1 MDSGLAAQQGWA
13 LNFYDFQRRW
23 ASVESLVSGVDDV
36 LTRARR
42 NGAVDGT
49 PFFIDPWGRADPLVN
64 AYWRAPRPGAM
75 GLKIDTVRR
84 YAYSLKV
91 WLDFLHAVGARW
103 DTAARDELAMFKQ
116 WRLSAE
122 ENPDAISPSAFHVD
136 RAAIRRFYEWAAHHR
151 PVDNPVRVRLIDR
164 GLDGVTA
171 KEVLEGTPSAV
182 RRADVKWMTPEAFRL
197 WRNLGL
203 RGFTMDGLPADTWQ
217 GRTEDRDTAFA
228 EGLFGTG
235 LRMGEWSSQL
245 TIEIPAS
252 HGAGLFRGQ
261 LSAACAKGAVGR
273 RFWMR
278 RRVAQLVR
286 YYIDDGSRAAA
297 IARAQVA
304 GRYEHVQGRWLL
316 RQVRRG
322 GVIEV
327 VDDLGRLRDVHL
339 DAMGPRLRMRLFRE
353 GDGGL
358 EPVWLWLNDDGTPRP
373 KKAWYKTFDRAN
385 TRVARAMGTVNGQA
399 RLWCRPHMLRHSF
412 ALRWYCIATFVAWHR
427 TNVLTTKE
435 QRDFRNQLGDVWYL
449 MATLLGHSSAEVTR
463 EVYLEPFKALEV
475 EQLIGLMDAD
485 DRHALEKLVDV
496 LALGEPRVL
505 TGATS

>member
-1 MDSGLAAQQGWA
+1 MDSGLAAQQGWT

-339 DAMGPRLRMRLFRE
+339 DAMGPPASDEAVSGGRRRPGTGVVVVERRRYAATEEGLVQDVRSRQYPGCA
-353 GDGGL
+353 GDGHREWAG
-358 EPVWLWLNDDGTPRP
+358 PIVVST
-373 KKAWYKTFDRAN
+373 AYAAAFF
-385 TRVARAMGTVNGQA
+385 RVALVLHCDLRCLASDQRADDKGAA
-399 RLWCRPHMLRHSF
+399 RLP
-412 ALRWYCIATFVAWHR
+412 
-427 TNVLTTKE
+427 
-435 QRDFRNQLGDVWYL
+435 
-449 MATLLGHSSAEVTR
+449 
-463 EVYLEPFKALEV
+463 
-475 EQLIGLMDAD
+475 
-485 DRHALEKLVDV
+485 
-496 LALGEPRVL
+496 
-505 TGATS
+505 